1 MRKNLI
7 NRIYAYQPMCVIK
20 TKEKIMKLVRLLKN
34 IARREEGQTL
44 AEYALILVLIA
55 VVVIAAVTLL
65 GEQIQGVLQSIANAL

>member
-1 MRKNLI
+1 
-7 NRIYAYQPMCVIK
+7 
-20 TKEKIMKLVRLLKN
+20 MKLLRLLGA

-65 GEQIQGVLQSIANAL
+65 GNQIQGVLNSIANAL

>member
-1 MRKNLI
+1 
-7 NRIYAYQPMCVIK
+7 
-20 TKEKIMKLVRLLKN
+20 MKVLHLLRA

-65 GEQIQGVLQSIANAL
+65 GTQIQGVLQSIANAL